1 MRRGLAST
9 SPRKPKGVTRGRPP
23 HGRVFMRPFARPLR
37 RAILATS
44 ALSMIAF
51 APTAFAQEAGATD
64 ADDNEIIV
72 TARRRDERLIDVPV
86 AITAYSGE
94 ALEKAGAIDIPEIG
108 SASCRERVGQYVEI
122 SVVAVSLKT
131 KKKHNTLI

>member
-94 ALEKAGAIDIPEIG
+94 ALEKAGAIDITDLGATKIG
-108 SASCRERVGQYVEI
+108 RASCRDRVCKYG
-122 SVVAVSLKT
+122 
-131 KKKHNTLI
+131 

>member
-1 MRRGLAST
+1 MFHYLMRRGLART
-9 SPRKPKGVTRGRPP
+9 SPRKPIGVTRGRPP
-23 HGRVFMRPFARPLR
+23 QGRVFMRPFARPLR

-72 TARRRDERLIDVPV
+72 TARRRDERMIDVPV

-94 ALEKAGAIDIPEIG
+94 ALEKAGAIGITDIGATTP
-108 SASCRERVGQYVEI
+108 
-122 SVVAVSLKT
+122 
-131 KKKHNTLI
+131 NTTPHVTRGTTTPDRKS

>member
-1 MRRGLAST
+1 
-9 SPRKPKGVTRGRPP
+9 
-23 HGRVFMRPFARPLR
+23 
-37 RAILATS
+37 
-44 ALSMIAF
+44 MIAF

-94 ALEKAGAIDIPEIG
+94 ALEKAGAIDITDIG
-108 SASCRERVGQYVEI
+108 ATTPNTTLEVSRGSNSTLSAFIRGVGQQDPASGFEQGAGLYPAAAYLTRPPHACPAP
-122 SVVAVSLKT
+122 SQT
-131 KKKHNTLI
+131 GTPP

>member
-64 ADDNEIIV
+64 ADDNELIV
-72 TARRRDERLIDVPV
+72 PARRRDARLLDVPV
-86 AITAYSGE
+86 AITAS
-94 ALEKAGAIDIPEIG
+94 IG
-108 SASCRERVGQYVEI
+108 RESCRARVCQYV
-122 SVVAVSLKT
+122 
-131 KKKHNTLI
+131 